1 MTYGAYRRALD
12 RIAQG
17 LLRTIMRLILTGW
30 DPAVER
36 DPQIRVLAPAVA
48 AEVRAARQRMNE
60 LAGEF
65 LQAQAEA
72 QLGRGVVAA
81 PPPPPTDYTDR
92 AAATTLRQN
101 LSGPRQTAA
110 RKVGAATVRHAEQAA
125 RDAVEQSAV
134 EWKSEPAPADP
145 EEDERPEPPKR
156 EQVKAAVDPEPEQDQ
171 PRRSRLRI
179 SFGDEDDEPETT
191 EQPAVLEN
199 PDAPEGARPVAWARV
214 LSGAENCAFCII
226 LASRGPVYRTKA
238 SSGGLDATRFHSFC
252 DCESVPIYDGAAWG
266 GQQQADWLYENVYL
280 PAIGGKPWI
289 GWESNH
295 WKDNVP
301 VQRLEEWL
309 KEHPLDLPDIRTT

>member
-12 RIAQG
+12 LIAQG
-17 LLRTIMRLILTGW
+17 LLRTIMRLIMSGW
-30 DPAVER
+30 DPDEDR
-36 DPQIRVLAPAVA
+36 EPQIRVLAPAVA

-72 QLGRGVVAA
+72 QLGRGTIAA

-101 LSGPRQTAA
+101 LSGPRQMAA
-110 RKVGAATVRHAEQAA
+110 RKIGAATVRHAEQAA

-134 EWKSEPAPADP
+134 EWESEPPPADP
-145 EEDERPEPPKR
+145 EEDERPAPPER
-156 EQVKAAVDPEPEQDQ
+156 EQVKAAVESEDA

-179 SFGDEDDEPETT
+179 SFGDDEDDEAS
-191 EQPAVLEN
+191 PAVLED
-199 PDAPEGARPVAWARV
+199 PDPPEGVRPVAWARV

-238 SSGGLDATRFHSFC
+238 SAGGLKATEYHNLC
-252 DCESVPIYDGAAWG
+252 DCEAVPIYDGVEWDG
-266 GQQQADWLYENVYL
+266 LEQADWLYENVYL

>member
-12 RIAQG
+12 LIAQG
-17 LLRTIMRLILTGW
+17 LLRTIMRMIMSGW
-30 DPAVER
+30 DPDGDRE
-36 DPQIRVLAPAVA
+36 PQIRVLAPAVA

-72 QLGRGVVAA
+72 QLGRGTIAA

-110 RKVGAATVRHAEQAA
+110 RKIGAATVRHAEQAA

-134 EWKSEPAPADP
+134 EWESEPAPADP
-145 EEDERPEPPKR
+145 EEDERPAPPVR
-156 EQVKAAVDPEPEQDQ
+156 EQVKAAAESEDA

-179 SFGDEDDEPETT
+179 SFGDDEGDDS
-191 EQPAVLEN
+191 PAVLED
-199 PDAPEGARPVAWARV
+199 PDPPEGVRPVAWARV

-238 SSGGLDATRFHSFC
+238 SAGGLNATAFHDLC
-252 DCESVPIYDGAAWG
+252 DCECVPIYDGVEWD
-266 GQQQADWLYENVYL
+266 GQEQADWLYENVYL

-289 GWESNH
+289 GWESNR

>member
-12 RIAQG
+12 LIAQG
-17 LLRTIMRLILTGW
+17 LLRTVMRLVLAGW
-30 DPAVER
+30 DPDGER
-36 DPQIRVLAPAVA
+36 ETQIRALAPTVAV
-48 AEVRAARQRMNE
+48 EVRAARRRAHE
-60 LAGEF
+60 LAERF

-72 QLGRGVVAA
+72 QLGRGTIAA
-81 PPPPPTDYTDR
+81 PPPPLSDYTDR
-92 AAATTLRQN
+92 AAATVLRQN

-110 RKVGAATVRHAEQAA
+110 RKVASTTVRHAEQAA

-134 EWKSEPAPADP
+134 EWEAEPEPRDP
-145 EEDERPEPPKR
+145 DEDERPEPPR
-156 EQVKAAVDPEPEQDQ
+156 RDQVQVTDQPGEPPPQDE

-179 SFGDEDDEPETT
+179 SFGDDEPDEG
-191 EQPAVLEN
+191 PAVLEE
-199 PDAPEGARPVAWARV
+199 PDTREGARPVAWARV

-238 SSGGLDATRFHSFC
+238 SAGGLPSNRWHTSC
-252 DCESVPIYDGAAWG
+252 DCEAVPIYDGVEWD
-266 GQQQADWLYENVYL
+266 GQATADWLYENVYL

-289 GWESNH
+289 GWESNR

-309 KEHPLDLPDIRTT
+309 KEHPLELPDIRTT

>member
-12 RIAQG
+12 LISQS

-30 DPAVER
+30 DPDEER
-36 DPQIRVLAPAVA
+36 EPQIRSLAPAIA
-48 AEVRAARQRMNE
+48 GEVRAARQRAHE

-72 QLGRGVVAA
+72 QLGRGTVAA
-81 PPPPPTDYTDR
+81 PTPPLSDYTDR
-92 AAATTLRQN
+92 AVATTLRQN

-110 RKVGAATVRHAEQAA
+110 RKIGAATVRHAEQAA

-134 EWKSEPAPADP
+134 EWESEPEPADP
-145 EEDERPEPPKR
+145 DKDERPEPPKR
-156 EQVKAAVDPEPEQDQ
+156 EQVKAAVEPEPEQDE
-171 PRRSRLRI
+171 PRRSRLRF
-179 SFGDEDDEPETT
+179 SFGDEDDEPQPA
-191 EQPAVLEN
+191 EQPAVLDD

-238 SSGGLDATRFHSFC
+238 SAGGLKATAYHDLC
-252 DCESVPIYDGAAWG
+252 DCEAVPIYDGVEWD
-266 GQQQADWLYENVYL
+266 GQEQSDWLYENVYL

-309 KEHPLDLPDIRTT
+309 KEHPLELPDIRTT